1 MDCVQPSFVDISR
14 LKTNDLAKVAETL
27 IITSPAAPPRVVSDA
42 AGRYRFGR
50 SRGTPV
56 ESLMIPI
63 WYHQGMAL
71 TLRTDEQM
79 ETALNELTSELGLSR
94 QEIIRLAI
102 LELHERSLHAS
113 LVENATSKM
122 MSRWADVLQRLG
134 TE

>member
-1 MDCVQPSFVDISR
+1 
-14 LKTNDLAKVAETL
+14 
-27 IITSPAAPPRVVSDA
+27 
-42 AGRYRFGR
+42 
-50 SRGTPV
+50 
-56 ESLMIPI
+56 MIPI